1 MTDQKVGAQ
10 LDALGVT
17 LDLDEHQHI
26 SDAVVLARL
35 GDATD
40 GSTALVI
47 GASEG
52 CDWIAQLGLLS
63 AARIVVAAS
72 VGEA

>member
-1 MTDQKVGAQ
+1 VSDQPVGAQ

-17 LDLDEHQHI
+17 LDLDEHQHVA
-26 SDAVVLARL
+26 DVVVIARL

-40 GSTALVI
+40 GATALVI
-47 GASEG
+47 GASQG

-63 AARIVVAAS
+63 GARAVIESTIGAA
-72 VGEA
+72 

>member
-40 GSTALVI
+40 GCTALVI
-47 GASEG
+47 GASAG
-52 CDWIAQLGLLS
+52 CDWIAQLGLLVG
-63 AARIVVAAS
+63 ARIVVAAS
-72 VGEA
+72 VGES